1 MNTKYL
7 SPEFEVLLLNAEAGF
22 ATSGIS
28 TQQLDD
34 FTIVEEEW

>member
-22 ATSGIS
+22 ATSIS